1 METTEKTKQENK
13 AIDRKFYE
21 YFEKG
26 ERDKIE
32 RELWD
37 NNYKVH
43 FPGKSEPLNIA
54 ESKDIM
60 KMFNT
65 AFPDLKFTIEDQI
78 AEGDKV
84 VSRVTT
90 EGTHKGE
97 YQGVAPTG
105 KKVRSTVIAI
115 NRIVDNKIAERWTE
129 LDNLGIMQ
137 QIGAIPELE
146 TTGNRS

>member
-26 ERDKIE
+26 EHDKIE

-43 FPGKSEPLNIA
+43 FPGKAEPLNIT
-54 ESKDIM
+54 ESKEIM

-78 AEGDKV
+78 AEGDRV

-97 YQGVAPTG
+97 FQGVAPTG
-105 KKVRSTVIAI
+105 KKVRSSVIAI

-129 LDNLGIMQ
+129 LDSFGIMQ

-146 TTGNRS
+146 TKESRS

>member
-1 METTEKTKQENK
+1 METTDKTKQENK

-43 FPGKSEPLNIA
+43 FPGEAKPLSIA
-54 ESKDIM
+54 ESKEIM

-78 AEGDKV
+78 AEGDRV

-97 YQGVAPTG
+97 FQGVAPTG
-105 KKVRSTVIAI
+105 KKVRSSVIAI

-137 QIGAIPELE
+137 QIGAVPELE
-146 TTGNRS
+146 TKENRS